1 MDKNQQRP
9 KRRQQLPAK
18 YQTASGEAEPPRK
31 ISQKQQKN
39 PSREDMLLL
48 LQSSIESSD
57 PQMNIQFPPNP
68 LIQNR
73 SSSSNN
79 PKPSPPLPIPIPTP
93 TLQAPP
99 PQQDSFSMTILL
111 HLVQQLG
118 QRFDMGLQQLEQKMN
133 MGLQQ
138 LEQRVDMGL
147 QQLQQNVDMG
157 LQEIQQKVEMSTKQL
172 EKKVEKITGMVRAE
186 YLGQRPHWLPLDSQE
201 DIQNFEN
208 CPDSDY
214 HSVVGYLHQ
223 LGGHSLREAVRACFD
238 DALSGTVA
246 LTHTWTGIRGTR
258 PLYNTRIVRAIY
270 EATLRSASYP
280 KGTKADF
287 ADAGKAALKAAKQ
300 RTRPSAS
307 VPSADALAVTD
318 ARACWTGRDDDDDD
332 DDDGDGDDNDNS
344 NNNCNDDDDHNNR
357 NGDVI
362 DYVLDQNDD
371 DAVFEYLRAE
381 NDDGIEY
388 LEPEFND
395 M

>member
-1 MDKNQQRP
+1 M
-9 KRRQQLPAK
+9 
-18 YQTASGEAEPPRK
+18 
-31 ISQKQQKN
+31 I
-39 PSREDMLLL
+39 
-48 LQSSIESSD
+48 
-57 PQMNIQFPPNP
+57 
-68 LIQNR
+68 
-73 SSSSNN
+73 
-79 PKPSPPLPIPIPTP
+79 
-93 TLQAPP
+93 
-99 PQQDSFSMTILL
+99 
-111 HLVQQLG
+111 
-118 QRFDMGLQQLEQKMN
+118 
-133 MGLQQ
+133 
-138 LEQRVDMGL
+138 
-147 QQLQQNVDMG
+147 
-157 LQEIQQKVEMSTKQL
+157 
-172 EKKVEKITGMVRAE
+172 RAE

-332 DDDGDGDDNDNS
+332 ETTTRTITATTTTTTITETATLS
-344 NNNCNDDDDHNNR
+344 TTSWTKTTTMPFSSTS
-357 NGDVI
+357 VPKTMT
-362 DYVLDQNDD
+362 V
-371 DAVFEYLRAE
+371 
-381 NDDGIEY
+381 
-388 LEPEFND
+388 
-395 M
+395 

>member
-1 MDKNQQRP
+1 
-9 KRRQQLPAK
+9 
-18 YQTASGEAEPPRK
+18 
-31 ISQKQQKN
+31 
-39 PSREDMLLL
+39 
-48 LQSSIESSD
+48 
-57 PQMNIQFPPNP
+57 
-68 LIQNR
+68 
-73 SSSSNN
+73 
-79 PKPSPPLPIPIPTP
+79 
-93 TLQAPP
+93 
-99 PQQDSFSMTILL
+99 MTILL

-270 EATLRSASYP
+270 EATLR
-280 KGTKADF
+280 
-287 ADAGKAALKAAKQ
+287 
-300 RTRPSAS
+300 
-307 VPSADALAVTD
+307 
-318 ARACWTGRDDDDDD
+318 
-332 DDDGDGDDNDNS
+332 
-344 NNNCNDDDDHNNR
+344 

-395 M
+395 IIRLQQLEKKVDQQRNNWENRGTVVTLRTWSGIRGTRLLYYRRIMRAIHETTIRSTWYQRRRISRRRGRQRTSIVKRTFRDALAVTDARGCWTGRDYEDDHFYPGDKNGEGAVPSSTTNLTEFHLYLVYVRVTLKEHAVPEKRRRIRKICPDSTRNPNQKMLLK